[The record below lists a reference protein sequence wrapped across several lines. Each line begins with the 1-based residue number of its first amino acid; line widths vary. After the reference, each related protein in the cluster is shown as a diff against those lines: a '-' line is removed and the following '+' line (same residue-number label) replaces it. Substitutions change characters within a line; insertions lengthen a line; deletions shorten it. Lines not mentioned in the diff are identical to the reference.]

1 MFALLFSG
9 EFPSLFKHT
18 ILVVPLNSL
27 IVHDN
32 QGFENDPHAGSPTS
46 TLLRLLPLLDWEYC
60 SISASARVAPSPTS
74 RGLYSQ
80 SITGNDGRCVQEPG
94 TYSLRSDETRIQDI
108 PRSWR
113 IITMHQSPSRL
124 RLTRFPD
131 PFGPGCFL
139 ELTQSRTCRETHT
152 GLDESRSSL
161 SESV

>member
-1 MFALLFSG
+1 M
-9 EFPSLFKHT
+9 
-18 ILVVPLNSL
+18 I
-27 IVHDN
+27 N
-32 QGFENDPHAGSPTS
+32 QINHYETKNDPHAGSPTS

-60 SISASARVAPSPTS
+60 SISAKRSRVAPEPTS

-124 RLTRFPD
+124 RLKRFPD
-131 PFGPGCFL
+131 PFGPGCL
-139 ELTQSRTCRETHT
+139 ERWDAMKRPVS
-152 GLDESRSSL
+152 GRSSL
-161 SESV
+161 AESV